1 MRKRGRSLLTI
12 SLFLSAAA
20 QAQVNSMLIEHDV
33 TVDSELSD
41 RFTWTDSSNK
51 PRVAVLAHNDIA
63 PFNGSRGGALRQ
75 FRYQMPDT
83 STRIATVTTYGNSG
97 YSGFGYVVS
106 HSNYPGA
113 PGACIGGDDSPLGF
127 AIAGN
132 WIRVFEGRHHAIF
145 RFTQNYPRNC
155 PPDQVRT
162 IPVTFDWIFST
173 GRDNPVYAITY
184 DVMAAAAADV
194 LNDDSRAPYGE
205 LNIDGAGNA
214 NIDGVAWGDRY
225 KFTSTS
231 APVSLSSSWTY
242 NVANTVPYVKEWIVS
257 TDATMGIV
265 QTQTIDQQDAGGA
278 RNQFYHDIT
287 LLWNKTSATIPGNGY
302 PECAAYT
309 MPCQNGMPTRSAPV
323 RRTTT
328 RV

>member
-184 DVMAAAAADV
+184 DVMASAASEER
-194 LNDDSRAPYGE
+194 NDDSRPPYGW
-205 LNIDGAGNA
+205 L
-214 NIDGVAWGDRY
+214 
-225 KFTSTS
+225 
-231 APVSLSSSWTY
+231 APV
-242 NVANTVPYVKEWIVS
+242 
-257 TDATMGIV
+257 G
-265 QTQTIDQQDAGGA
+265 Q
-278 RNQFYHDIT
+278 
-287 LLWNKTSATIPGNGY
+287 
-302 PECAAYT
+302 
-309 MPCQNGMPTRSAPV
+309 
-323 RRTTT
+323 
-328 RV
+328 